1 VALFGALVPGLDR
14 HSSGCLHSSCA
25 HRHPHSRAVRYP
37 DHRAG
42 PAGNNRTGGCSPSYT
57 HPTVPTLPHTGS
69 AGNRSANPRSY
80 AHPGSCS
87 NRGTHTKSYLH
98 PGYGGNAYA
107 CSRTNSN
114 AYSRSGANT
123 IPDSSAADS
132 IPDSNALALP
142 GRRSQ
147 RPRQHQRGRPRP
159 LRSPTPSRQ
168 YGVPYPGLPATS
180 LKTNDPPYPG

>member
-1 VALFGALVPGLDR
+1 MALFGALVPGLDR

-57 HPTVPTLPHTGS
+57 HPTVPTFPHTGS
-69 AGNRSANPRSY
+69 AGNRNANPRSY

-132 IPDSNALALP
+132 IPDYNALAFPDAGASGHASTNADALALSGP
-142 GRRSQ
+142 RRLLGNTGY
-147 RPRQHQRGRPRP
+147 PTLGCRQHH
-159 LRSPTPSRQ
+159 
-168 YGVPYPGLPATS
+168 
-180 LKTNDPPYPG
+180 